1 MSRALLKSG
10 LGAALTATGVDRL
23 IGAMTGVARLPL
35 IVGYHRVVETAAP
48 ERPAATPAMTVSVPT
63 FVRQLEWIGRRR
75 TFVSLDEIGAQLA
88 SGQDWT
94 TPVAAVTF
102 DDGYQDVY
110 EHALPVLQR
119 KGIPAAVF
127 VITDAMGASAPFTHD
142 RLYLL
147 LARDWARTGP
157 MLERLGA
164 LGPGSAMARS
174 PFGAMRHFL
183 TTRSQSRIE
192 RLIALLEQHVGPAGD
207 APAAMRPLT
216 WDMVSAMHRA
226 GVTIGSHT
234 RTHPVLTSE
243 HPSRVQDELGS
254 SREAIERRLG
264 GTVRHFAYPDGGFDA
279 PVVAAVAD
287 AGYRF
292 AYTACGHRDAAHP
305 ALTIPRRV
313 LWEHSCMDARGRF
326 SPPVMGCLTNGV
338 YDLAGGCHDRHR
350 AADAG
355 RIDRREP
362 VLAVQH
368 D

>member
-1 MSRALLKSG
+1 
-10 LGAALTATGVDRL
+10 
-23 IGAMTGVARLPL
+23 MTGVGRLPL

-48 ERPAATPAMTVSVPT
+48 ERPAATPAMTVSVPM
-63 FVRQLEWIGRRR
+63 FVRQLEWIARRR
-75 TFVSLDEIGAQLA
+75 TFVSLDEIGARLA
-88 SGQDWT
+88 LGEDWT

-174 PFGAMRHFL
+174 PFDAMRHFL
-183 TTRSQSRIE
+183 TTRSQERIE
-192 RLIALLEQHVGPAGD
+192 RLIALLEQHVGPVGD

-216 WDMVSAMHRA
+216 WDMVSEMHRA

-234 RTHPVLTSE
+234 RTHPILTHETSA
-243 HPSRVQDELGS
+243 RVADELRS
-254 SREAIERRLG
+254 SREAIETRLG
-264 GTVRHFAYPDGGFDA
+264 STVSHFAYPDGAFDG
-279 PVVAAVAD
+279 PVVSAVAS

-292 AYTACGHRDAAHP
+292 AYTACGHRDADHP
-305 ALTIPRRV
+305 AQTIPRRV
-313 LWEHSCMDARGRF
+313 LWEHSCLDARGRF

-338 YDLAGGCHDRHR
+338 YDLAGGCHGRHASADEGRVDRPEAVV
-350 AADAG
+350 AA
-355 RIDRREP
+355 
-362 VLAVQH
+362 LQ
-368 D
+368 